1 MPLSDTPLTHEI
13 VPVLFRALTM
23 IVVLIQSMVVVPTE
37 TIPHWS
43 VASLQATIQVLEQIV
58 SMLHVMVPVP
68 ESALAPEP
76 ALALAPEPAPE
87 PASLIK
93 VVINVH
99 FGGFDL
105 TDEQKYRLEQKIG
118 FERLRQIEGKICEFV
133 LRKKYPDHK
142 YRSDPD
148 LVSVVEEDILL
159 DEGTTKE
166 GLAII
171 EIPSDIEW
179 CIKNYDGAEWV
190 VERTREFHF
199 SSAASSGTEVRY

>member
-1 MPLSDTPLTHEI
+1 MPLSDTPLTHKI
-13 VPVLFRALTM
+13 VPALFRALTM
-23 IVVLIQSMVVVPTE
+23 IVALIQSMVVVPAE
-37 TIPHWS
+37 TIPHCS

-68 ESALAPEP
+68 ESAP

-99 FGGFDL
+99 FGGFNL

-148 LVSVVEEDILL
+148 LVSVVEEDILP

-171 EIPSDIEW
+171 EIPSNIEW
-179 CIKNYDGAEWV
+179 CIKDYDGAEWV
-190 VERTREFHF
+190 VERSREFRF
-199 SSAASSGTEVRY
+199 SSTGSSRTEVRY